1 MRKEARKTMEMKQ
14 NKYYA
19 AIDLGTNSCRLLI
32 ADNSGNYVYKDTVST
47 KLGEGMFAQNKLSD
61 DAQNRTLECFY
72 NFKQQIDK
80 FGVEPNNV
88 RAIATASCRMAS
100 NAEEFLHKVYHET
113 MLKLEV
119 IDGKEEARLN
129 LIGAMDNVK
138 SKAKY
143 VLIYDLGGGSTEI
156 SLAKNTKNPEIMF
169 TISIPWGARNASEA
183 FALSSYEPEK
193 AELLRR
199 EIRRWVDGFKNEANW
214 EKYQNDICTVAT
226 SSTPLR
232 LVSMV
237 KNFGEYDRERADG
250 ITVKYADVD
259 KQIENIY
266 TMSPKE
272 MAHNNYIGEKRSLIF
287 VAAGVIFQT
296 ISKGLGVKE
305 FTASLKSAKDGIIKE
320 LINHDKSK
328 QVSPLHYRAAVS
340 DR

>member
-1 MRKEARKTMEMKQ
+1 MLKEVEKTMETKQ

-32 ADNSGNYVYKDTVST
+32 ADKSGTCVYKDTVST
-47 KLGEGMFAQNKLSD
+47 KLGEGMFAQNKLTD
-61 DAQNRTLECFY
+61 EAQNRTLECFY
-72 NFKQQIDK
+72 NFKQQMDK
-80 FGVEPNNV
+80 FGVEPQNV

-113 MLKLEV
+113 MIKLEV

-129 LIGAMDNVK
+129 LLGAMDNVK
-138 SKAKY
+138 SRAKY
-143 VLIYDLGGGSTEI
+143 VLIYDLGGGSTEV
-156 SLAKNTKNPEIMF
+156 SLALNTKNPEILF

-183 FALSSYEPEK
+183 FALSAYEPEK

-199 EIRRWVDGFKNEANW
+199 EIRRWVEGFKNEANW
-214 EKYQNDICTVAT
+214 EKYQNDIFVVAT

-250 ITVKYADVD
+250 VTVKYTDVD
-259 KQIENIY
+259 KQIESVY
-266 TMSPKE
+266 TMSPQE
-272 MAHNNYIGEKRSLIF
+272 MAKNNYIGEKRSLIF

-296 ISKGLGVKE
+296 ISKGLDVKE

-328 QVSPLHYRAAVS
+328 QINPVNYRAAVS